1 MYQVFCDD
9 TLIYDL
15 RDEELTLLEPK
26 VTLEMNK
33 AGSFSFKF
41 PPDHPHIDL
50 PQKMKS
56 LIVVKQD
63 GEEIFSGRP
72 TKSYTDFYKRRYVY
86 CEGELAYLND
96 SIQRPAEYHNMTVRG
111 YLETLIQA
119 HNEQVTEDKRFEV
132 GIVTVTDPNDS
143 LYRYTN
149 YNSTMKELKEDL
161 VDDLGGYLRVRNHLG
176 HKYLD
181 YVTDFGNTCSQVIEF
196 GENLLDFT
204 QNFDATNIA
213 TAIIPLGAKLET
225 SQFTAIDERQ
235 TIKEVND
242 GKDYVYSEDAVKQY
256 GWIFKTMTW
265 DAVNNPKILMS
276 KGKKYLT
283 DTQFENVTIEA
294 KAIDLHLTDAE
305 IEQFKLGDSV
315 RVLSSPHGLDRYFP
329 LTKMTVNLDKPANN
343 TVTLGITEKKSLTAV
358 SSTINDKT
366 NNAANNILNKSAILK
381 EAQDQATALITA
393 ATHGHVV
400 TTANEQLIMDT
411 DDVKTATKLWRWN
424 LNGLGYSK
432 TGYNGTYETAVTM
445 DGSIVGECLTAGSV
459 AADKLSVAYKQS
471 VEKSISD
478 SATKATNAANKNTA
492 NALKS
497 YYTKQETETAIQNNA
512 QQILLSAKQSSETY
526 VDNQLTNYTTSAQLT
541 VATNNILLQ
550 VSEKYATQDSLG
562 NYTKTSEI
570 RSKFALDPSSVTIE
584 SGLVTFKSDTLVIDS
599 TNFKLSKGGAVTAT
613 GNFKTPGSLQS
624 GLMGYARMATEG
636 FKVFKYDSGA
646 DESSAVLCSDLNT
659 EMGKKCGF
667 LELRQDGNVG
677 VRLVADKGYGLVIY
691 SEDGSKSIFYA
702 NRDNANNGALG
713 VRTGD
718 GNQRFSVSTDSKG
731 DGAVRIYGNTNSTT
745 FFLWSDNAG
754 NPSLRM
760 YNTSGQEQVSVNGS
774 SAGGNLW
781 FGDGTGSTKSI
792 LAMVNGGRTGY
803 FEKLSIGG
811 SAVQDVHW
819 IWSGTLQGWILT
831 SSTSLK

>member
-1 MYQVFCDD
+1 M
-9 TLIYDL
+9 
-15 RDEELTLLEPK
+15 
-26 VTLEMNK
+26 
-33 AGSFSFKF
+33 
-41 PPDHPHIDL
+41 
-50 PQKMKS
+50 
-56 LIVVKQD
+56 
-63 GEEIFSGRP
+63 
-72 TKSYTDFYKRRYVY
+72 
-86 CEGELAYLND
+86 
-96 SIQRPAEYHNMTVRG
+96 
-111 YLETLIQA
+111 
-119 HNEQVTEDKRFEV
+119 
-132 GIVTVTDPNDS
+132 
-143 LYRYTN
+143 
-149 YNSTMKELKEDL
+149 
-161 VDDLGGYLRVRNHLG
+161 
-176 HKYLD
+176 
-181 YVTDFGNTCSQVIEF
+181 
-196 GENLLDFT
+196 
-204 QNFDATNIA
+204 
-213 TAIIPLGAKLET
+213 
-225 SQFTAIDERQ
+225 
-235 TIKEVND
+235 
-242 GKDYVYSEDAVKQY
+242 
-256 GWIFKTMTW
+256 
-265 DAVNNPKILMS
+265 
-276 KGKKYLT
+276 
-283 DTQFENVTIEA
+283 
-294 KAIDLHLTDAE
+294 
-305 IEQFKLGDSV
+305 
-315 RVLSSPHGLDRYFP
+315 
-329 LTKMTVNLDKPANN
+329 
-343 TVTLGITEKKSLTAV
+343 
-358 SSTINDKT
+358 
-366 NNAANNILNKSAILK
+366 
-381 EAQDQATALITA
+381 
-393 ATHGHVV
+393 
-400 TTANEQLIMDT
+400 
-411 DDVKTATKLWRWN
+411 
-424 LNGLGYSK
+424 
-432 TGYNGTYETAVTM
+432 
-445 DGSIVGECLTAGSV
+445 
-459 AADKLSVAYKQS
+459 
-471 VEKSISD
+471 
-478 SATKATNAANKNTA
+478 
-492 NALKS
+492 
-497 YYTKQETETAIQNNA
+497 
-512 QQILLSAKQSSETY
+512 
-526 VDNQLTNYTTSAQLT
+526 
-541 VATNNILLQ
+541 ATNNILLQ

-691 SEDGSKSIFYA
+691 NEDGSKSIFYA

-713 VRTGD
+713 IRTGD

-831 SSTSLK
+831 SSASLK